1 MKVGRRETGKM
12 EVVSWKVTGEEIQEW
27 KDRKL
32 QLQGTVCRSKKSR
45 GGRLRLCLQHKQ
57 TELI

>member
-32 QLQGTVCRSKKSR
+32 QLQGTVCRSKKCR
-45 GGRLRLCLQHKQ
+45 GG
-57 TELI
+57 